1 MRVRALA
8 RGGVLTASVLVS
20 GCLEFQNPNLP
31 LPGGTLLQVNVHFL
45 GNRSVSL
52 EATLQPGLAP
62 SLEFRTVPNDTLLVN
77 GQPLPPTTV
86 HHNQARDYATTLPL
100 PAESGPVT
108 VQPPAVSGI
117 AGRPPLLSWYG
128 VRRLDPDTVVVAPGS
143 DLHLHVDAS
152 AGPGV
157 PPPGNRQWFLQL
169 FAGGHMF
176 QLGADGPPPPDL
188 HVPAEFVPVDSLGP
202 ITASLTVLYS
212 GQLPAANGS
221 YFVNSQ
227 FDQHVYWTVLHAP
240 KGTP

>member
-1 MRVRALA
+1 MTRRSPAIAAL
-8 RGGVLTASVLVS
+8 VLALPLA
-20 GCLEFQNPNLP
+20 GCIDFVDPNLP
-31 LPGGTLLQVNVHFL
+31 LPGAAVLQVNVHLL
-45 GNRSVSL
+45 GNLTFSM

-62 SLEFRTVPNDTLLVN
+62 SLEFRTVPNDTLVVN
-77 GQPLPPTTV
+77 GQPVAPTTV
-86 HHNQARDYATTLPL
+86 HHNQARDYSTTLPL
-100 PAESGPVT
+100 PAEIGPVT
-108 VQPPAVSGI
+108 VQAPAVTGI

-128 VRRLDPDTVVVAPGS
+128 VRRLDPDTVLVAPGG

-157 PPPGNRQWFLQL
+157 PPPRNRQWFLQL

-188 HVPAEFVPVDSLGP
+188 HVPAEFVAPDSLGP

-212 GQLPAANGS
+212 AQMTTASGDYL
-221 YFVNSQ
+221 VNSQ

-240 KGTP
+240 KGGP